1 MARNSFIQMTKLS
14 DVKGR
19 INYISS
25 SEKQE
30 NLYAIYNTTFS
41 NYWRLL
47 AEYNQQEFRK
57 SGTSGSCIEVRELI
71 IALPEC
77 FVDYKGD
84 TVLENFTN
92 HFKNQYGVECV
103 SALHYNKKKSN
114 YHIHLIFSE
123 RKLLEEPEVKV
134 ATRSRF
140 YDEEGKLVRT
150 KKEITDADGNIRE
163 NCRAIPKGEVYEH
176 KIFSNKESVFKRKSF
191 LEEAKHS
198 YTNLINSHIVEEKD
212 KLQVYDRSGPY
223 LPTKKIG
230 KNNPKRELVKAD
242 NECRMKWNAAVDV
255 AYMAHIPRATITKI
269 KKREI
274 TDIIRESKRGEGHN
288 PNRLQ
293 QVLIPAIET
302 LEVFIYIIVKL
313 IFDRTCE
320 KLKWN
325 HFADKT
331 IERLSVIGGGNAFTE
346 LRGTPTA
353 EDIEF
358 AERQVGYWKHNL
370 RILKK
375 SEERRMQTPSKRRER
390 DYDAR

>member
-1 MARNSFIQMTKLS
+1 
-14 DVKGR
+14 
-19 INYISS
+19 
-25 SEKQE
+25 
-30 NLYAIYNTTFS
+30 
-41 NYWRLL
+41 
-47 AEYNQQEFRK
+47 
-57 SGTSGSCIEVRELI
+57 
-71 IALPEC
+71 
-77 FVDYKGD
+77 
-84 TVLENFTN
+84 
-92 HFKNQYGVECV
+92 VECV

-150 KKEITDADGNIRE
+150 KKEITDVDGNIRV
-163 NCRAIPKGEVYEH
+163 NCRVVPKGEVYEN
-176 KIFSNKESVFKRKSF
+176 KIFSNKESIFKSKSF
-191 LEEAKHS
+191 LEEIKSS
-198 YTNLINSHIVEEKD
+198 YTDLINSHIIEEKD

-230 KNNPKRELVKAD
+230 KRNPKKDLIQGD
-242 NECRMKWNAAVDV
+242 NELRMKWNAAVDV
-255 AYMAHIPRATITKI
+255 AYMAHIPRATIIQI

-274 TDIIRESKRGEGHN
+274 VDVIRESKGTEGHN

-293 QVLIPAIET
+293 QVLVSAIES

-331 IERLSVIGGGNAFTE
+331 IERLSVVDGGNAIME
-346 LRGTPTA
+346 LKGSPTA
-353 EDIEF
+353 KNIEF
-358 AERQVGYWKHNL
+358 AERQVGYLKNNL
-370 RILKK
+370 RIMKK
-375 SEERRMQTPSKRRER
+375 SEERRMQSPRIRKGRNYNVR
-390 DYDAR
+390 

>member
-1 MARNSFIQMTKLS
+1 MTKLS

-25 SEKQE
+25 PDKQE
-30 NLYAIYNTTFS
+30 NLYSVVNTTYD
-41 NYWRLL
+41 NYWKVL
-47 AEYNQQEFRK
+47 AEYNQHEFHK
-57 SGTSGSCIEVRELI
+57 SGTSGKCIEARELI

-77 FVDYKGD
+77 FVDYKAD

-92 HFKNQYGVECV
+92 HFKKQYGVECV

-150 KKEITDADGNIRE
+150 KKEITDIDGNIRV
-163 NCRAIPKGEVYEH
+163 NSRVVPKGEVYEQ
-176 KIFSNKESVFKRKSF
+176 KIFSNKESVFKSKSF
-191 LEEAKHS
+191 LEEIKHS
-198 YTNLINSHIVEEKD
+198 YTDLINSHIIEEKD

-230 KNNPKRELVKAD
+230 KGNPKKELIQGD
-242 NECRMKWNAAVDV
+242 NELRMKWNAAVDV
-255 AYMAHIPRATITKI
+255 AYMAHIPRATIIKI

-274 TDIIRESKRGEGHN
+274 VDIIRESKGAEGHN
-288 PNRLQ
+288 SNRLQ
-293 QVLIPAIET
+293 QVLMSAIES
-302 LEVFIYIIVKL
+302 LEVFIYIVVKL

-331 IERLSVIGGGNAFTE
+331 IERVSIVDGGNAFVE
-346 LRGTPTA
+346 LKGIPTA
-353 EDIEF
+353 ENIES
-358 AERQVGYWKHNL
+358 AERQVGYLKHNL

-375 SEERRMQTPSKRRER
+375 SEGKQMQSPRRRREK